1 MTQPLAKSDNND
13 GDDLG
18 LYRER
23 YIPLQVRERANS
35 HASVSRGV
43 DNFCCK
49 LAKLHAMT
57 QVVA

>member
-1 MTQPLAKSDNND
+1 MTQPLAKSDNH
-13 GDDLG
+13 DDFG
-18 LYRER
+18 LYREW
-23 YIPLQVRERANS
+23 YIPLRSARRANS
-35 HASVSRGV
+35 HASVSRGG